1 MYSAMGLK
9 TQTGTQIL
17 GKSHMKRSSAV
28 WNRFRRTFTW
38 YFSAKI
44 VLAFLVLTVSAVSVT
59 VTTTNYQAELGGAT
73 NVTNMLV
80 GIDKGF
86 TKASSPASASGGSCA
101 NNVTFTITLGT
112 TVTTMI
118 ASNDYVYDIQI
129 SNNTQ
134 TPTSTCYRIALTL
147 TSTSGVPTT
156 YGPLYIATTS
166 APLAWQPLD
175 ATFDVGPNLPTS
187 PFSFLITIT

>member
-1 MYSAMGLK
+1 MGLK
-9 TQTGTQIL
+9 AQTGTQIT

-28 WNRFRRTFTW
+28 SNWFRRTFTW

-44 VLAFLVLTVSAVSVT
+44 ALAFLILTVSAVSVT

-73 NVTNMLV
+73 NVTNKLI

-101 NNVTFTITLGT
+101 NNVTFTTTAGT
-112 TVTTMI
+112 TATTAVT
-118 ASNDYVYDIQI
+118 SNDYVYDIQI
-129 SNNTQ
+129 SNTTQ
-134 TPTSTCYRIALTL
+134 TPTSTCYQVALTL
-147 TSTSGVPTT
+147 TSSSGVQTT

-166 APLAWQPLD
+166 TPLAWQPLD
-175 ATFDVGPNLPTS
+175 AIFDVGSNLPAS
-187 PFSFLITIT
+187 PFSFLIRIS